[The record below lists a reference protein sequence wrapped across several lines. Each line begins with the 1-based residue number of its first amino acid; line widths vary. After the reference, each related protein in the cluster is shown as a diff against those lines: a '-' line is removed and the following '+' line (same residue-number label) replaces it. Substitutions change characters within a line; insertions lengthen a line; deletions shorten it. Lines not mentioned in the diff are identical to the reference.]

1 MLESLHELSSWV
13 ISWAYTP
20 YGAIAL
26 GLLAFAESSF
36 FPIPP
41 DLLLIALC
49 LLNPKGALTYA
60 VICSVS
66 SALGGGFGYGLGR
79 YGGRPLLKRM
89 FSEAKIQLVES
100 YYHRYDVWAVGIAAF
115 TPIPYKVFT
124 VTAGVFL
131 LDFKRFMLA
140 SLIGR
145 SGRFFLVALL
155 FYFFGKPIAAFIQAY
170 LNILSILFVVLL
182 VGGFVIIHYWSRKNM
197 IGRQAPV
204 SLECAKK
211 HKAAEDV

>member
-1 MLESLHELSSWV
+1 MLESLHELSIWV
-13 ISWAYTP
+13 ISWADTP

-41 DLLLIALC
+41 DVLLIALC
-49 LLNPKGALTYA
+49 LLNPTGALFYA
-60 VICSVS
+60 LICSIGSVV
-66 SALGGGFGYGLGR
+66 GGGFGYGLGR

-100 YYHRYDVWAVGIAAF
+100 YYHHYDVWAVGIAAF

-140 SLIGR
+140 SLLGR

-155 FYFFGKPIAAFIQAY
+155 FFFFGKPIAAFVQSY
-170 LNILSILFVVLL
+170 LNILSVLFIVLL
-182 VGGFVIIHYWSRKNM
+182 VGGFAIIHYWSHKSINR
-197 IGRQAPV
+197 RQAAAPIT
-204 SLECAKK
+204 STEQ
-211 HKAAEDV
+211 KAAEDV